1 MKYFFT
7 AFLFYILACPGTYGQ
22 ETNPEDE
29 DRRPKIKHADPVFED
44 LTTELGAR
52 RGENELNLNFGYR
65 KLRQNHH
72 VFLSQL
78 EYEIAPVDNLGFEIV
93 IPYTVYFN
101 NQLDERERPGNR
113 MEFLQW
119 GTQYTF
125 YASPKRKISMA
136 LAFRNILETQDPNQT
151 DRNFSLATASYNP
164 FLIFAKNWK
173 DKFFFLA
180 SGGFQLN
187 QEVVEKQWDIEF
199 PINTAFHY
207 NFSEKDHFIGVEF
220 NKIIED
226 GEFGM
231 FIRPQVIFQVFEDYI
246 VGITFGVPV
255 GMPEVRWTSFLRLA
269 YEFR

>member
-1 MKYFFT
+1 MRYFLV
-7 AFLFYILACPGTYGQ
+7 AFLLYNLISPKIYAQT
-22 ETNPEDE
+22 TITEDE
-29 DRRPKIKHADPVFED
+29 GERPKIQHADPVFED

-65 KLRQNHH
+65 KLRENHH

-78 EYEIAPVDNLGFEIV
+78 EYEIAPVNNLGFEIV
-93 IPYTVYFN
+93 IPYTIYLN
-101 NQLDERERPGNR
+101 NKLDERERPGNR

-125 YASPKRKISMA
+125 HTSEKRKISMA
-136 LAFRNILETQDPNQT
+136 LAFRNILETKDPNQT

-164 FLIFAKNWK
+164 FLIFAKNWQ

-187 QEVVEKQWDIEF
+187 QEVVERQWDLEF
-199 PINTAFHY
+199 PLNTAFHY
-207 NFSEKDHFIGVEF
+207 NFSEKDHFVGVEF
-220 NKIIED
+220 NKSFEE
-226 GEFGM
+226 GEFEM
-231 FIRPQVIFQVFEDYI
+231 FIRPQIIFQVFEDYI
-246 VGITFGVPV
+246 VGISFGIPV
-255 GMPEVRWTSFLRLA
+255 GMDDVRWTSFLRLA